1 MVNLTC
7 TQFKPIIIPA
17 AHSELSH
24 EKLGWM
30 GFCMGSPDLHTGH
43 WGDLPNAWDMHLK
56 LRKELIVINDHRSK
70 LVWLVKAENQALH
83 PLSHM
88 HSGSSVTRP
97 PLPPPSPMTQ
107 VRQQAFN

>member
-7 TQFKPIIIPA
+7 TQFKAIVIPA

-43 WGDLPNAWDMHLK
+43 CGDCASVRAMHLK
-56 LRKELIVINDHRSK
+56 LRKELIVINGHRSK
-70 LVWLVKAENQALH
+70 LVRLIKAESQALH
-83 PLSHM
+83 SLSHM
-88 HSGSSVTRP
+88 QPGTSGTRP
-97 PLPPPSPMTQ
+97 PLPHAGSHLLLP
-107 VRQQAFN
+107 